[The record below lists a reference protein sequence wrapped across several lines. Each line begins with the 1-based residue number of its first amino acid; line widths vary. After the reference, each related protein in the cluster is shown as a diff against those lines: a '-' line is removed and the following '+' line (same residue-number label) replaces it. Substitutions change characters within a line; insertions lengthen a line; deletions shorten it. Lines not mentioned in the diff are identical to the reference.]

1 VPQQVGT
8 AAREL
13 AQLVHRGLVLV
24 VVHLPAPGVTLR
36 LAVKLGYQNPVS
48 LRGLIEHVF

>member
-13 AQLVHRGLVLV
+13 AQLVGGLVLV